1 MARIEGISDRKAPFW
16 LKILYWFSRR
26 TAKKLTGTKSGTKS
40 GTMEPL
46 TVMAHRRWIMFAD
59 GFFETALQRSNA
71 VDFKL
76 KELARLKASSLAG
89 CPW

>member
-1 MARIEGISDRKAPFW
+1 MARIEGISDKRAPFW

-26 TAKKLTGTKSGTKS
+26 TATKLTGTKS

-46 TVMAHRRWIMFAD
+46 KIMAHRRWIMFAD
-59 GFFETALQRSNA
+59 GFFETALQRSNSA
-71 VDFKL
+71 DFKL
-76 KELARLKASSLAG
+76 KELARMKASSLAG